1 MAGQRRCTPAAT
13 SAPAAT
19 EWALGA
25 PPPPPPPPAPA
36 PIRFEQD
43 SLFAIAPTLRKLDV
57 SSCHLDDEAVELFV
71 VLQELEDLEMPR
83 NALSSVDRLQQLAT
97 RARARTPNPH
107 PHPHPHPHPNPNPDP
122 DPNPDPNS

>member
-13 SAPAAT
+13 SAPANT

-57 SSCHLDDEAVELFV
+57 SSCHLDDEAVELLV
-71 VLQELEDLEMPR
+71 VLQELELR
-83 NALSSVDRLQQLAT
+83 VRV
-97 RARARTPNPH
+97 RATPNLN
-107 PHPHPHPHPNPNPDP
+107 PNPNPN
-122 DPNPDPNS
+122 PNLTLTLTLTLIAGS